1 MSLFEHGDTAKR
13 VALPQK
19 EQAVNVQ
26 HINLKIYLENPETVK
41 LEEFAA
47 VFNNW
52 IQKQRLEELL
62 IDVADYLHVHHGP
75 GIMLI
80 GHEADYSLDHRAGRL
95 GLLYNRK
102 EQLDGTT
109 QEKLAQAAR
118 AALLA
123 AQILEKE
130 SGLQF
135 NGSEVQ
141 IVINDRL
148 LVPNTAET
156 FAALEPDLRA
166 FFDRLYTGAE
176 YSLTHNDNSRERFTV
191 NIKAP
196 ADFDVET
203 LLKNLSAE
211 TAHA

>member
-1 MSLFEHGDTAKR
+1 MSQYKARMEYAM
-13 VALPQK
+13 
-19 EQAVNVQ
+19 NIQ
-26 HINLKIYLENPETVK
+26 HINIKFYLENPETIN
-41 LEEFAA
+41 LADYAA

-52 IQKQRLEELL
+52 IQNQRLEELL

-80 GHEADYSLDHRAGRL
+80 GHEADYSLDNRAGRL

-109 QEKLAQAAR
+109 QEKIAQAVR
-118 AALLA
+118 AALIA
-123 AQILEKE
+123 AQILQKE
-130 SGLQF
+130 NGLKF

-148 LVPNTAET
+148 LVPNTTET

-166 FFDRLYTGAE
+166 FFDKLYGDAE
-176 YSLTHNDNSRERFTV
+176 YTLTYNDNLRERFSAT
-191 NIKAP
+191 IKTSAS
-196 ADFDVET
+196 FDVEA